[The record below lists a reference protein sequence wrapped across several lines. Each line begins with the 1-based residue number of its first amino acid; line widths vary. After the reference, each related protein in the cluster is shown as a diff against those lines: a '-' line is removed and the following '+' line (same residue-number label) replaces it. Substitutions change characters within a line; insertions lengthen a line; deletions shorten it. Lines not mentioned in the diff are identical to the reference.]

1 MKLSFTI
8 IEKDEGKGVRPHQ
21 TFLRFFDSDTGEEG
35 IQPLR
40 VSPSGKAKFELNM
53 ARPPA
58 SLPPTSS
65 SSLSVELFV
74 GSFVHSP
81 LQAYLF
87 DLVLPPSHPTPK
99 HPEESH
105 YHVKPEIQ
113 HTFRPDP
120 TSPPKFISAVF
131 TGVVL
136 APWAVLALLWSQ
148 ISTPLPH
155 LFSSSIIPFTSTLA
169 IFEVLLVWYWVD
181 LKLGQV
187 LLYGSVLGVVAVF
200 TGHRALVSIGQR
212 RLQTPK
218 KST

>member
-1 MKLSFTI
+1 
-8 IEKDEGKGVRPHQ
+8 
-21 TFLRFFDSDTGEEG
+21 
-35 IQPLR
+35 
-40 VSPSGKAKFELNM
+40 M

-87 DLVLPPSHPTPK
+87 DLVLPPSYPTPK

-113 HTFRPDP
+113 HIFRPDP

-136 APWAVLALLWSQ
+136 APWAVLALLVR
-148 ISTPLPH
+148 
-155 LFSSSIIPFTSTLA
+155 PFLQLLA
-169 IFEVLLVWYWVD
+169 IVVLKSYPVVSD
-181 LKLGQV
+181 LYPSAAPILFKHYTLHLHASHLRGA
-187 LLYGSVLGVVAVF
+187 LGVVLGGPQARSGAPLRKR
-200 TGHRALVSIGQR
+200 TGGSCRIHRPSCAGQHR
-212 RLQTPK
+212 PT
-218 KST
+218 